1 MDRIP
6 LPAALPILDGARL
19 ALRPMADADTAAL
32 FAIYGDPDVMR
43 HTDEEPFPGVDTV
56 AIMLARVRRL
66 LAEGV
71 SLEWAIVLHATG
83 EVVGTCGLHGFDHDA
98 RSAQVGCMLRRA
110 CWGQG
115 YMTEAIAL
123 MTRYAVDTLRLQRLV
138 ADIAP
143 DNERSQRLFR
153 RLGYRAAPTG
163 MLAFALR

>member
-1 MDRIP
+1 MDRIQ
-6 LPAALPILDGARL
+6 LPSDLPVLHGNRL
-19 ALRPMADADTAAL
+19 TLRAMSDADAAAL

-43 HTDEEPFPGVDTV
+43 HTDETPFPGVETV
-56 AIMLARVRRL
+56 AVMLASVRRL
-66 LAEGV
+66 LTEGA
-71 SLEWAIVLHATG
+71 SLEWAIVLHASD

-98 RSAQVGCMLRRA
+98 RAAQVGCMLRRT

-123 MTRYAVDTLRLQRLV
+123 LTRYAVDGLHLQRLV

-153 RLGYRAAPTG
+153 RIGYRAATTG
-163 MLAFALR
+163 MLEIALR